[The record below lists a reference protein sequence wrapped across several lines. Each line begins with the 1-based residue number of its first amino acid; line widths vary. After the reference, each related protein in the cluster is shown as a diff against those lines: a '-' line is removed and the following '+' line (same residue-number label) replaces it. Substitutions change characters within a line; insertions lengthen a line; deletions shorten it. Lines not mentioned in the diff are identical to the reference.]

1 MPWRNSPDYAYRA
14 GPHPLP
20 SRARASYGLRDLLG
34 GDPRYQAL
42 LEGAGI
48 TW

>member
-1 MPWRNSPDYAYRA
+1 MSD
-14 GPHPLP
+14 P
-20 SRARASYGLRDLLG
+20 SDDLLKRLIREIR